1 MKIPYKKIVLTLALG
16 IASVVLYFGMTL
28 DFDTTRTIPQQTSKI
43 EEIILSSDDSIES
56 ISFKEIIMSK
66 EKNWIL
72 FFSPNC
78 SYCTD
83 QIKLIS
89 GLQDRLIKSNISLI
103 LVSTLDQKTT
113 GAYLDEYDIRKSSD
127 LYYTSE
133 AILNENI
140 QDFSYPYTVIL
151 DKDHNLIIN
160 HKGVFGFN
168 EVKKLL

>member
-1 MKIPYKKIVLTLALG
+1 MDIPYKKILLTLVIG
-16 IASVVLYFGMTL
+16 IFSVIFYFGLTL
-28 DFDTTRTIPQQTSKI
+28 DFNINKSASKNTFDI
-43 EEIILSSDDSIES
+43 EEIKLFYDDSS
-56 ISFKEIIMSK
+56 KFTLLKNAKMFK

-78 SYCTD
+78 SYCKD

-113 GAYLDEYDIRKSSD
+113 GTYLEEYDISKSSD
-127 LYYTSE
+127 LYYTTE
-133 AILNENI
+133 AILNESI